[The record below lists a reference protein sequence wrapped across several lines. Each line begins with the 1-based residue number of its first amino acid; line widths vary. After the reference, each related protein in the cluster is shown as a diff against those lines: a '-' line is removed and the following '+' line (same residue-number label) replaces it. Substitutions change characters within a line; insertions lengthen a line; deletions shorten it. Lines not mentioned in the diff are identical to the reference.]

1 MAKTDIKTLQAA
13 FEESRLIY
21 DRYGARVS
29 DTRKTSIHIFGSS
42 SKGNSVYFTKIR
54 TLIDLGLPMKRY
66 TTIDPNFF
74 FNVDYLILTHEHS
87 DHINISTLV
96 KILTTFPN
104 VKVLIHPNMWE
115 ALIGTKL
122 SSRVSEKQRAAILNA
137 NANSETLFDVPTE
150 RSHFISAKGVQLLAT
165 REHLPF
171 TFTPHV
177 VSHGPIK
184 NLAIE
189 LYYEKTRALYSS
201 DLDTVEPTEIE
212 SSLLQGLPTNR
223 KFDIICLEANYDT
236 EVLNKYLLEHPTDSH
251 AAGNLRH
258 ISEQD
263 AQKYVNSHLVQD
275 GLYIPLHASRAFG
288 TFFQN

>member
-1 MAKTDIKTLQAA
+1 MTKTDLKTLQTSY
-13 FEESRLIY
+13 EESRLIY
-21 DRYGARVS
+21 DRYGSRIT
-29 DTRKTSIHIFGSS
+29 DDRKTSIHIFGSS

-74 FNVDYLILTHEHS
+74 YNVDFVILTHEHS
-87 DHINISTLV
+87 DHINIATLT

-104 VKVLIHPNMWE
+104 VKVLIHPNMWG
-115 ALIGTKL
+115 ALIGPKL
-122 SSRVSEKQRAAILNA
+122 SKRVSEKQLKIIIDA
-137 NANSETLFDVPTE
+137 NGGSETLPNIANND
-150 RSHFISAKGVQLLAT
+150 SHFISAEKVQLLAS

-189 LYYEKTRALYSS
+189 LYYQTTRALYSS
-201 DLDTVEPTEIE
+201 DLDTVDPIE
-212 SSLLQGLPTNR
+212 NPSSLTLGLPENR
-223 KFDIICLEANYDT
+223 KFDIICLEANYDEEILT
-236 EVLNKYLLEHPTDSH
+236 KYLEEHPGDSH

-258 ISEQD
+258 ISEQS
-263 AQKYVNSHLVQD
+263 AMIYVHSHLKLE
-275 GLYIPLHASRAFG
+275 GSYIPLHASRAFG
-288 TFFQN
+288 TYFQD